1 MKVTGGQQF
10 QRSNKAFVCWAQDN
24 TISTILTKHIILVL
38 STILSTIHLLKL
50 TTMAALINRW
60 LTARNSP
67 LPHTNPLHVFVFP
80 QILLFHVVRDVFLKK
95 STYYGHHPN
104 WVHELWDCLPKLL
117 QTFFKAKNHRHMCT
131 KETTWSIH
139 QSSTFGVWVIQ
150 TVSNLTLHGRFLF
163 IHFCIGT

>member
-1 MKVTGGQQF
+1 MKETGGQQF
-10 QRSNKAFVCWAQDN
+10 QHSNKAFVCWAQDN

-104 WVHELWDCLPKLL
+104 WYTSSGTAYPNCFRPFLKLIITVICV
-117 QTFFKAKNHRHMCT
+117 QRKQPGP
-131 KETTWSIH
+131 SINPVPLG
-139 QSSTFGVWVIQ
+139 FD
-150 TVSNLTLHGRFLF
+150 
-163 IHFCIGT
+163 